1 MKHYNEE
8 PIIATEETEVH
19 QNITNGPK
27 DYFFLDPFGYLERHG
42 VDLEGLRHDPSLPNL
57 VATISPILPGKYQHD
72 VRKLS
77 GVLTLLDTGERN
89 DIASDIAASFFEA
102 YDAYKREKSK

>member
-8 PIIATEETEVH
+8 PIIATEETEIPQKV
-19 QNITNGPK
+19 TSGPK

-42 VDLEGLRHDPSLPNL
+42 VDLEGLRHDPSLPKL
-57 VATISPILPGKYQHD
+57 VTTISPILPGKYQHD

-77 GVLTLLDTGERN
+77 GVLTLLDNGEH
-89 DIASDIAASFFEA
+89 DDLASDIAASFFEA
-102 YDAYKREKSK
+102 YDAYKLKKSK